1 MSLNKYVSEVKL
13 VDHNQQ
19 VVFNYLS
26 NFDNLSE
33 YLNSG
38 LIEKITEKVPQ
49 IKITDF
55 KSDRDSCKF
64 NITGLGVAEIKI
76 VHRDPFKTI
85 KVESSG
91 GLPLSFT
98 FWIQLLPVDQYQTKM
113 RLTRSI
119 ALKKEAEW
127 LKDCPAWSL
136 HAEMS
141 MMIKMMAGS
150 KLEEGIN
157 KLADTL
163 SKLPYQ

>member
-1 MSLNKYVSEVKL
+1 MSLNKYRSDVKL
-13 VDHNQQ
+13 INHNQQ

-26 NFDNLSE
+26 NFENLSA

-38 LIEKITEKVPQ
+38 LIEKITEKIPQ

-55 KSDRDSCKF
+55 ESDQDSCKF

-76 VHRDPFKTI
+76 VKREPFKII

-91 GLPLSFT
+91 GLPLSFI
-98 FWIQLLPVDQYQTKM
+98 FWIQLLPVDQFQTKL
-113 RLTRSI
+113 RLT
-119 ALKKEAEW
+119 
-127 LKDCPAWSL
+127 L
-136 HAEMS
+136 HTEMS
-141 MMIKMMAGS
+141 MMIKMMAGN

-157 KLADTL
+157 QLADTL

>member
-1 MSLNKYVSEVKL
+1 MALNKYVSEVK
-13 VDHNQQ
+13 VIEHNQQ

-26 NFDNLSE
+26 NFENLST

-55 KSDRDSCKF
+55 ESDQDSCKF

-76 VHRDPFKTI
+76 VNREPFKTV

-98 FWIQLLPVDQYQTKM
+98 FWIQLMPIDEYKTKM
-113 RLTRSI
+113 RLT
-119 ALKKEAEW
+119 
-127 LKDCPAWSL
+127 L

-157 KLADTL
+157 QLADTL

>member
-1 MSLNKYVSEVKL
+1 MRDFFSQIVDKMSLNKYVSEVKL
-13 VDHNQQ
+13 IKHNQQ

-26 NFDNLSE
+26 NFENLSA

-55 KSDRDSCKF
+55 QSDQDSCKF

-76 VHRDPFKTI
+76 VKREPFRTI

-98 FWIQLLPVDQYQTKM
+98 FWIQLIDVDPYQTKM
-113 RLTRSI
+113 RLT
-119 ALKKEAEW
+119 
-127 LKDCPAWSL
+127 L

-157 KLADTL
+157 QLADTL

>member
-1 MSLNKYVSEVKL
+1 MAIGAGFFITTMALNKYVSEVK
-13 VDHNQQ
+13 VIEHNQQ

-26 NFDNLSE
+26 NFENLST

-55 KSDRDSCKF
+55 ESDQDSCKF
-64 NITGLGVAEIKI
+64 NITGLGLAEIKI
-76 VHRDPFKTI
+76 VNREPFKTI

-98 FWIQLLPVDQYQTKM
+98 FWIQLMPVSEYKTKL
-113 RLTRSI
+113 RLT
-119 ALKKEAEW
+119 
-127 LKDCPAWSL
+127 L

-150 KLEEGIN
+150 KLVEGIN
-157 KLADTL
+157 QLADTL
-163 SKLPYQ
+163 SKLPYK

>member
-1 MSLNKYVSEVKL
+1 MSLNKYTSEVKEIS
-13 VDHNQQ
+13 HNEQ
-19 VVFNYLS
+19 VVYNYLS
-26 NFDNLSE
+26 NFENLAT

-38 LIEKITEKVPQ
+38 LIEKITEKIPQ

-55 KSDRDSCKF
+55 ESDSDSCKF

-76 VHRDPFKTI
+76 VNREPFKTI

-91 GLPLSFT
+91 QLPLSFT
-98 FWIQLLPVDQYQTKM
+98 FWIQLLPVDNYKTKM
-113 RLTRSI
+113 RLT
-119 ALKKEAEW
+119 
-127 LKDCPAWSL
+127 L

-141 MMIKMMAGS
+141 MMIKMMADS

-163 SKLPYQ
+163 SSLPYQ

>member
-1 MSLNKYVSEVKL
+1 MALNKYVSEVK
-13 VDHNQQ
+13 VIEHNQQ

-26 NFDNLSE
+26 NFENLST

-55 KSDRDSCKF
+55 ESDQDSCKF
-64 NITGLGVAEIKI
+64 NITGLGLAEIKI
-76 VHRDPFKTI
+76 VNREPFKTI

-98 FWIQLLPVDQYQTKM
+98 FWIQLMPVSEYKTKL
-113 RLTRSI
+113 RLT
-119 ALKKEAEW
+119 
-127 LKDCPAWSL
+127 L

-150 KLEEGIN
+150 KLVEGIN
-157 KLADTL
+157 QLADTL
-163 SKLPYQ
+163 SKLPYK

>member
-1 MSLNKYVSEVKL
+1 MSLNKYVSDVKL
-13 VDHNQQ
+13 INNNQQ
-19 VVFNYLS
+19 IVFNYLS
-26 NFDNLSE
+26 NFENLSS

-55 KSDRDSCKF
+55 ESDQDSCKF

-76 VHRDPFKTI
+76 IERDPFKTI

-98 FWIQLLPVDQYQTKM
+98 FWIQLIPVDQYQTKM
-113 RLTRSI
+113 RLT
-119 ALKKEAEW
+119 
-127 LKDCPAWSL
+127 L

-157 KLADTL
+157 QLADTL
-163 SKLPYQ
+163 SKLPYK

>member
-1 MSLNKYVSEVKL
+1 MALNKYVSEVK
-13 VDHNQQ
+13 VIEHNQQ

-26 NFDNLSE
+26 NFENLST

-55 KSDRDSCKF
+55 ESDQDSCKF

-76 VHRDPFKTI
+76 VNREPFKTV

-98 FWIQLLPVDQYQTKM
+98 FWIQLMPINEYKTKM
-113 RLTRSI
+113 RLT
-119 ALKKEAEW
+119 
-127 LKDCPAWSL
+127 L

-150 KLEEGIN
+150 KLGEGIN
-157 KLADTL
+157 QLADTL

>member
-1 MSLNKYVSEVKL
+1 MSLNKYVSEIKL
-13 VDHNQQ
+13 VQQNQQ

-26 NFDNLSE
+26 NFENLSS

-55 KSDRDSCKF
+55 ESNQDSCKF
-64 NITGLGVAEIKI
+64 NITGLGVASIKI
-76 VHRDPFKTI
+76 VNREPFKSI

-98 FWIQLLPVDQYQTKM
+98 FWIQLIPVDAYQTKM
-113 RLTRSI
+113 RLT
-119 ALKKEAEW
+119 
-127 LKDCPAWSL
+127 L

-157 KLADTL
+157 QLADTL

>member
-1 MSLNKYVSEVKL
+1 MAISKYTSEVKV

-19 VVFNYLS
+19 IVFNYLA
-26 NFDNLSE
+26 NFENLSG

-49 IKITDF
+49 VKITDF
-55 KSDRDSCKF
+55 ESNQDSCKF
-64 NITGLGVAEIKI
+64 KITGIGVAEIKI
-76 VHRDPFKTI
+76 VNREPFKTI

-98 FWIQLLPVDQYQTKM
+98 FWIQLLPVDEYQTKM
-113 RLTRSI
+113 RLT
-119 ALKKEAEW
+119 
-127 LKDCPAWSL
+127 L
-136 HAEMS
+136 HADMS

-157 KLADTL
+157 HLADTL

>member
-1 MSLNKYVSEVKL
+1 MAISKYTSEVKTIE
-13 VDHNQQ
+13 HNQQ

-26 NFDNLSE
+26 NFENLAA

-55 KSDRDSCKF
+55 ESNHDSCKF

-76 VHRDPFKTI
+76 VNRDPFKTI

-98 FWIQLLPVDQYQTKM
+98 FWIQLLPIDEYNTKM
-113 RLTRSI
+113 RLT
-119 ALKKEAEW
+119 
-127 LKDCPAWSL
+127 L
-136 HAEMS
+136 HADMS
-141 MMIKMMAGS
+141 MMIKMMAGN

-157 KLADTL
+157 QLADTL